1 MAEIVI
7 GLGTSHGSQ
16 VSLTPDWWAKHGELD
31 RKRTRY
37 DELLAGDAPP
47 DEEEL
52 TIETFQ
58 RKHEAVQQAACRPGS
73 RSWPTPRS
81 TR

>member
-1 MAEIVI
+1 MAEIRDRARHVAWVP
-7 GLGTSHGSQ
+7 GELD
-16 VSLTPDWWAKHGELD
+16 PDWWAKHGELD

-37 DELLAGDAPP
+37 DELLAGDRAP
-47 DEEEL
+47 DEQEL

-58 RKHEAVQQAACRPGS
+58 RKYEAVQRAVPSWS